1 MEIWT
6 PKVMKSPSHFL
17 CNIDS
22 VHPGEPLLIEFT
34 PTELSDELVRWHQEN
49 FRYQHTDTIRSYTK
63 VKLRARGNHGK
74 RVDFSYLNRAKKYF
88 GYDQFESH
96 RAQPNK
102 LICIWDPS
110 KGGDY
115 VGEHNPCMVL
125 VKFQRNGS
133 KLDMRVVFRKRE
145 LLSRMVGNWFMLGH
159 WLNHEAGEQDLKPGL
174 ITDFSMDTSYEPDRL
189 KALRKAL

>member
-1 MEIWT
+1 MRSV
-6 PKVMKSPSHFL
+6 KHFL
-17 CNIDS
+17 YGIDS
-22 VHPGEPLLIEFT
+22 IHPGEPLITTFK
-34 PTELSDELVRWHQEN
+34 PTDVANELVRWHQEN
-49 FRYQHTDTIRSYTK
+49 FRYQHTDTVRSYTA
-63 VKLRARGNHGK
+63 VKLRAKGNHGK
-74 RVDFSYLNRAKKYF
+74 RVDFAYLHRAKKYF
-88 GYDQFESH
+88 GYDQFASH

-110 KGGDY
+110 KDGDY

-125 VKFQRNGS
+125 VKFQKVGS

-145 LLSRMVGNWFMLGH
+145 LLSRMIGNWFMLGH
-159 WLNHEAGEQDLKPGL
+159 WLNFEAGMRDLKPGL